1 MLKTLLMA
9 AIFAATALLAPAQ
22 LRAQSAVSLSDIAQ
36 VTILPGWRTEQGTQM
51 AAIRITLAK
60 GWKTYW
66 RSPGD
71 TGIPPRF
78 DWSGSTNLTAVKFY
92 WPTPR
97 VFYTDGFR
105 SIGYKGVTIIPIEL
119 TPGPAADSTIRLRA
133 QLELGV
139 CEEVCIP
146 MTVALDAD
154 MTASGQVDATI
165 RAGLEKLPRTA
176 AQAGVKS
183 AVCTV
188 EPIADGLGLTAK
200 IDLPKQGKNEVAI
213 IELQDQ
219 TIWVASTETSR
230 KGRYLSATT
239 ELVPPSGAPF
249 PLDRSGIRI
258 TVLAGDNAVD
268 IQGCSAS

>member
-9 AIFAATALLAPAQ
+9 VISAATILLAPTSV
-22 LRAQSAVSLSDIAQ
+22 RAQSLGSLSDIAQ

-51 AAIRITLAK
+51 AAIRVALAK

-78 DWSGSTNLTAVKFY
+78 DWSDSSNLAAVKFY
-92 WPTPR
+92 WPRPR

-119 TPGPAADSTIRLRA
+119 TPSTTADSTIKLRA
-133 QLELGV
+133 QMELGV
-139 CEEVCIP
+139 CEDVCIP
-146 MTVALDAD
+146 MTVTLDANL
-154 MTASGQVDATI
+154 TASGQVDATI
-165 RAGLEKLPRTA
+165 NASLAKLPRTA
-176 AQAGVKS
+176 EQAGVKS
-183 AVCTV
+183 AVCTL
-188 EPIADGLGLTAK
+188 EPIADGLRLSAR
-200 IDLPKQGKNEVAI
+200 INLPKQGKDEVAI

-219 TIWVASTETSR
+219 TIWVASAKTSR
-230 KGRYLSATT
+230 RGRYLSATT

-249 PLDRSGIRI
+249 PLDRTGVRI